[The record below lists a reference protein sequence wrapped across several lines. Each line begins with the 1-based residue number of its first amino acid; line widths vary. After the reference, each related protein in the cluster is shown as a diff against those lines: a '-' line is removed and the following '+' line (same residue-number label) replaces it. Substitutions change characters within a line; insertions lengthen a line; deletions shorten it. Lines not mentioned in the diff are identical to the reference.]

1 MTYSLQRLSGLV
13 ALALA
18 ALLCVLN
25 VTWLVPTS
33 PAENP
38 RAAAFLPVKHE
49 LLSIQVGPAVLELSR
64 SQASHIVMVV
74 SVFLIIV
81 GGLLFWRSVKVRH
94 G

>member
-1 MTYSLQRLSGLV
+1 MAYSLQRLSGAV

-33 PAENP
+33 PTENP
-38 RAAAFLPVKHE
+38 RGVEFLPVKHE
-49 LLSIQVGPAVLELSR
+49 SLSIQVGAAVLELSR
-64 SQASHIVMVV
+64 SQASHIVMAV
-74 SVFLIIV
+74 SVLLIIV